1 MADTSA
7 VVVKP
12 RGTSWLSVIGGWIAS
27 VRMAA
32 LLAPIAGGIIASRGG
47 TGDDISL
54 AVPVVLAVMVAY
66 LAGGYVAGRMAGYST
81 SWHGMM
87 TAFSGS
93 SSSSRSS

>member
-12 RGTSWLSVIGGWIAS
+12 RGTSWLSVIGGESPPSGWPPCS
-27 VRMAA
+27 
-32 LLAPIAGGIIASRGG
+32 APIAGGIIASRGG